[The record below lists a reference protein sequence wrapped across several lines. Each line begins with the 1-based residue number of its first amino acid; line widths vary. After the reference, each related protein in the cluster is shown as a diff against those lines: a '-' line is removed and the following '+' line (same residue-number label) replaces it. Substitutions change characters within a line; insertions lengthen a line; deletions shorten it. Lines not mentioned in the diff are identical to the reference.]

1 MSKITEWEIWY
12 LDQIDNAITSA
23 VIRVERARLRKHL
36 RNWATELTRQEEEQ
50 TPSIRPPK
58 KK

>member
-1 MSKITEWEIWY
+1 MSKITDWEIWY
-12 LDQIDNAITSA
+12 LEQIDNAITAA

-36 RNWATELTRQEEEQ
+36 RNWASELMRQEEEE
-50 TPSIRPPK
+50 TPAIRPPK